1 MREDDLDQGLQNIK
15 DILVRLES
23 RAFDAE
29 LLKDFPR
36 PVHAQTPETIT
47 PEPPQKPAEATPE
60 SPASELPVVQQTAE
74 PAPASGPENRTE
86 TLPELPAGLPAEATA
101 SEPPT
106 VRQTI
111 EEPPVI
117 EPEPEVLKTDV
128 PPGPPAEAPRPEPAP
143 VQQTSEQPPPGEPEK
158 AAVKKAA
165 GSRATTLALFGLGLI
180 LAAAVYQFGFNGGR
194 YRLRQAARLEQI
206 GDTAKA
212 LAAYERLVLK
222 YPDSAEAAAGQYAV
236 GNIKAGR
243 GDLPGAV
250 ESYEKFLRM
259 SRAGDSKIPE
269 AKFRLAELR
278 FNAGDFFVAGNLYSA
293 ADVLASRF
301 SQQAQERLGQIRTVE
316 ARAAAA
322 KKLIAADPARA
333 AEEYSAI
340 LAAYPGYAEAQAG
353 LEEARKRQANPV
365 KPAPRASDQAKAAAA
380 AKAKLA
386 RSILAANRKH
396 LGAPAPSKAKSLK
409 TFSLAD
415 RFAACT
421 PVWQAEK
428 AQAGPEAGLL
438 SVNNKY
444 DCGALKDNM
453 ATCGKFRE
461 NTRAIQAESAE
472 VRAARAQSAVK
483 GWTVEK
489 QESLDK
495 KMLKLYEENR
505 CAELLDLAAQSEEEE
520 APEGF

>member
-1 MREDDLDQGLQNIK
+1 MQNIK

-36 PVHAQTPETIT
+36 PVHAEAPPE
-47 PEPPQKPAEATPE
+47 A
-60 SPASELPVVQQTAE
+60 PV
-74 PAPASGPENRTE
+74 
-86 TLPELPAGLPAEATA
+86 PELPAVQQISKEPSA
-101 SEPPT
+101 SEPEPEAVGT
-106 VRQTI
+106 AAPAAVPPVQQII
-111 EEPPVI
+111 EEPPLTG
-117 EPEPEVLKTDV
+117 PEPEVIKTDL
-128 PPGPPAEAPRPEPAP
+128 PPGPPAEAPKPEPPP
-143 VQQTSEQPPPGEPEK
+143 VQLTSEQPHPGEPEK

-165 GSRATTLALFGLGLI
+165 GSRLTTLAVFGLGLI
-180 LAAAVYQFGFNGGR
+180 LAAAVYQFGFNGGS
-194 YRLRQAARLEQI
+194 YRLKKAARLEQI
-206 GDTAKA
+206 GDTANA
-212 LAAYERLVLK
+212 LAAYERLILK

-236 GNIKAGR
+236 GNIKAAR
-243 GDLPGAV
+243 GDLAGAV

-269 AKFRLAELR
+269 AKFRLAELK

-293 ADVLASRF
+293 ADVRASRF
-301 SQQAQERLGQIRTVE
+301 SQQAQERLGQIQTVE
-316 ARAAAA
+316 ARAADA
-322 KKLIAADPARA
+322 KKRMAADPARA

-365 KPAPRASDQAKAAAA
+365 KPAPRAVDPAKAAAA
-380 AKAKLA
+380 ARAKLA
-386 RSILAANRKH
+386 RSILAANRKR
-396 LGAPAPSKAKSLK
+396 LGAPAPNKAKSLK

-415 RFAACT
+415 RYTACS

-428 AQAGPEAGLL
+428 AQLKPEAGLF
-438 SVNNKY
+438 SVKNKY

-453 ATCGKFRE
+453 ATCEKFRE

-472 VRAARAQSAVK
+472 ARAARVQSAVK
-483 GWTVEK
+483 DWTVQK

-505 CAELLDLAAQSEEEE
+505 CAELLDLAAQSGEEE